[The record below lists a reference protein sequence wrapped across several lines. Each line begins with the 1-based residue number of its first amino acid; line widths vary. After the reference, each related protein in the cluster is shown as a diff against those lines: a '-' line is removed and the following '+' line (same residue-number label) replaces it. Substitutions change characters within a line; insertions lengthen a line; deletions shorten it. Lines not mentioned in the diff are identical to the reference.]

1 MSLRGYDLGSKVWAL
16 EAVHTPG
23 PARNSPWRVHPP
35 ICGEFDPSHDAV
47 TSDSTWSYTG
57 VGTSGSA
64 VVRVEKDTQVVM
76 IMASLT
82 EKHITLHLPT
92 PCCPRLYIPL
102 LLCVHTYAN
111 VTSSARQAENE
122 MEQPEQYTVI
132 QGM

>member
-23 PARNSPWRVHPP
+23 PSRNSPWRVHPLL
-35 ICGEFDPSHDAV
+35 ICGEYDPPHGAV

-64 VVRVEKDTQVVM
+64 VVHVEKDTQVVM
-76 IMASLT
+76 MTTALLT

-92 PCCPRLYIPL
+92 PCCPRLYILL

-111 VTSSARQAENE
+111 VTSSARHSKLR
-122 MEQPEQYTVI
+122 MK
-132 QGM
+132 